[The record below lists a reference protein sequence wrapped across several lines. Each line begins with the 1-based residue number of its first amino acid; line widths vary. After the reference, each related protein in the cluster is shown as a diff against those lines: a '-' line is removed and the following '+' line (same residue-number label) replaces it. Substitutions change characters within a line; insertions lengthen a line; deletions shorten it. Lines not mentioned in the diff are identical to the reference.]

1 MIEFPLIALGVVLAV
16 AVVLAILYRK
26 VVSTNMVHI
35 VQSNK
40 RTTPYGTGLEGGNVY
55 YRWPSWIPRIGITV
69 IELPVSNFDLSL
81 DG

>member
-1 MIEFPLIALGVVLAV
+1 MIEFPLIVLGVVLAV

-40 RTTPYGTGLEGGNVY
+40 RTTPME
-55 YRWPSWIPRIGITV
+55 
-69 IELPVSNFDLSL
+69 PVSKVATSITAGQAGFRALA
-81 DG
+81 